1 MNIVNRLTLR
11 CLRLN
16 KRRTLVTIIGIILS
30 VAMLTAISTIFFSF
44 MDLMQRDTIAKSGE
58 WHASLNGVEPEKLA
72 QAEQAENVKAVLLTR
87 NIGFTKFIESKNP
100 DKPFFYIEEY
110 NTPAFTH
117 LNQTLAS
124 GGCRSERERPQS
136 PRMHSTLGQ
145 SCKSAIPLRFSL
157 AIGLAIQGGSG
168 SEKRLSTGDY
178 PVRNTDGSLAERF
191 EPRGERTYTITGILK
206 GASGKYDNEMA
217 SAFPIIGYCD
227 AASLAAEGELADPRS
242 GI

>member
-124 GGCRSERERPQS
+124 GRLPQRAGEAAIS
-136 PRMHSTLGQ
+136 QDALNAGARLQIGDTVTFQLGY
-145 SCKSAIPLRFSL
+145 R
-157 AIGLAIQGGSG
+157 IGDPGGSG

-206 GASGKYDNEMA
+206 GARENMITKMA
-217 SAFPIIGYCD
+217 SAVSD
-227 AASLAAEGELADPRS
+227 HRLL
-242 GI
+242 

>member
-100 DKPFFYIEEY
+100 DKPFFYIEEH
-110 NTPAFTH
+110 NTP
-117 LNQTLAS
+117 
-124 GGCRSERERPQS
+124 E
-136 PRMHSTLGQ
+136 
-145 SCKSAIPLRFSL
+145 
-157 AIGLAIQGGSG
+157 IGRAH
-168 SEKRLSTGDY
+168 
-178 PVRNTDGSLAERF
+178 V
-191 EPRGERTYTITGILK
+191 
-206 GASGKYDNEMA
+206 
-217 SAFPIIGYCD
+217 
-227 AASLAAEGELADPRS
+227 
-242 GI
+242 

>member
-100 DKPFFYIEEY
+100 DKP
-110 NTPAFTH
+110 
-117 LNQTLAS
+117 
-124 GGCRSERERPQS
+124 QS

-157 AIGLAIQGGSG
+157 AIGLAIQAAPG
-168 SEKRLSTGDY
+168 
-178 PVRNTDGSLAERF
+178 VRNG
-191 EPRGERTYTITGILK
+191 
-206 GASGKYDNEMA
+206 
-217 SAFPIIGYCD
+217 
-227 AASLAAEGELADPRS
+227 
-242 GI
+242 

>member
-11 CLRLN
+11 CLKLN

-124 GGCRSERERPQS
+124 GGCRSARERPQS
-136 PRMHSTLGQ
+136 PRMHSTPGQ
-145 SCKSAIPLRFSL
+145 SCKSVIPLRFSL
-157 AIGLAIQGGSG
+157 AIGLAIRAAPG
-168 SEKRLSTGDY
+168 
-178 PVRNTDGSLAERF
+178 VRNG
-191 EPRGERTYTITGILK
+191 
-206 GASGKYDNEMA
+206 
-217 SAFPIIGYCD
+217 
-227 AASLAAEGELADPRS
+227 
-242 GI
+242 